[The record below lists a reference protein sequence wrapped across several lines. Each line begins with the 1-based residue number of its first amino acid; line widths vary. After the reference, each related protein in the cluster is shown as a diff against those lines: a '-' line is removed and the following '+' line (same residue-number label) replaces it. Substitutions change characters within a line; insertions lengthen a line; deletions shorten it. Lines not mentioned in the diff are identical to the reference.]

1 MEGEKEDS
9 TVQGSK
15 DREME
20 LISRQVSRKG
30 KGIQKKKLSDT
41 LCESNINTV
50 AEGLVSSEN
59 ITSSS
64 LAADGVGICIAS
76 EIHSNITAADDG
88 WRMQSPFSLQTIE
101 QPQVTQEVV

>member
-76 EIHSNITAADDG
+76 EIHSDITAADDG

-101 QPQVTQEVV
+101 QTQVTKEVV

>member
-1 MEGEKEDS
+1 MRKKIQLFKAQKIEI
-9 TVQGSK
+9 
-15 DREME
+15 E
-20 LISRQVSRKG
+20 LISRKVSRKD
-30 KGIQKKKLSDT
+30 KGIQRKKLSDT

-76 EIHSNITAADDG
+76 EIHSDITAADDG
-88 WRMQSPFSLQTIE
+88 
-101 QPQVTQEVV
+101 

>member
-15 DREME
+15 DREIE

-76 EIHSNITAADDG
+76 EIHSDITAADDG

>member
-76 EIHSNITAADDG
+76 EIHSDITAADDG

>member
-1 MEGEKEDS
+1 MEVEKEDS

-15 DREME
+15 DREIE

-76 EIHSNITAADDG
+76 EIHSDITAADDG